1 MSNHDKVKETAS
13 SILALLVNEQPIVW
27 TERELKQTAEW
38 LARALLELTNGGQS
52 SLESDDV
59 LTGVMMK
66 LKITENI
73 LRYKIA
79 KREQPNQ

>member
-13 SILALLVNEQPIVW
+13 SILELLVNEQPIVW

-38 LARALLELTNGGQS
+38 LARALLELTNSEQTNVQN
-52 SLESDDV
+52 EDV

-73 LRYKIA
+73 LKYKLA
-79 KREQPNQ
+79 KRELPNK